1 MYKYKFSKLIFTLL
15 IVIGALS
22 IVGITGNV
30 ISLFKNN
37 DSFFEVFIPIL
48 SAVLEAFVGAIAV
61 YALIKARYYFYNGT
75 LYFKLGFFVSK
86 LPVLDITSIS
96 LFKEKKSLVVYY
108 GDKKYMLIVISEL
121 DFDDFTN
128 ELLKLNPSIT
138 YSIET
143 ND

>member
-22 IVGITGNV
+22 IVGITGNA
-30 ISLFKNN
+30 ISLFKNG
-37 DSFFEVFIPIL
+37 DSFFEIFIPIL
-48 SAVLEAFVGAIAV
+48 SAVLEAFVGTIAI
-61 YALIKARYYFYNGT
+61 YALLKSRYFFKNDT
-75 LYFKLGFFVSK
+75 LCFKLGFFLSK
-86 LPVLDITSIS
+86 LPVKDITAIS

-108 GDKKYMLIVISEL
+108 GDKSYMLIVISEL

>member
-22 IVGITGNV
+22 IVGITGNA
-30 ISLFKNN
+30 ISLFKNG
-37 DSFFEVFIPIL
+37 DSFFEIFIPIL
-48 SAVLEAFVGAIAV
+48 SAVLEAFVGAIAI
-61 YALIKARYYFYNGT
+61 YALLKSRYFFKNDT
-75 LYFKLGFFVSK
+75 FCFKLGFFLSK
-86 LPVLDITSIS
+86 LPVKDITAIS

-108 GDKKYMLIVISEL
+108 GDKSYMLIVISEL